1 MILILTHSNFRL
13 LWIAFTLTGLAW
25 IMFMMVQGWLTLSLT
40 GSPLWV
46 GTITGI
52 GGVGWMSSSIVGGVL
67 ADRYSRR
74 KLVLTSNLILAGA
87 TAAIA
92 PSILSES
99 ILLWQIATLSLIAGA
114 TSGMRMPAFMSMTL
128 DVVGRERLLS
138 ANGAIYLGFGVG
150 GMIAPLIAGTIASH
164 WHIGIVYVCISTV
177 SLVAPLILFKLPQ
190 QRDMP
195 EFDSDLIRLPDH
207 EDLWKAA
214 KFAVGYARKA
224 PIVRSLILLSFVSE
238 VFGWSHN
245 SMLPVIAKD
254 VLGTKLS
261 GLGYLQSAAM
271 AGSILSTSVISN
283 LKDIRHK
290 ERLMLVTAILFPM
303 FLIIFSG
310 TRTFPMALVTL
321 AAAYAMG
328 SAFDAT
334 LWTVLHSTIPNS
346 LRGRISSFVAFTW
359 GVNGLSGFHTG
370 ALANRFGAPWAIV
383 IGAVTMITYT
393 LRILPLATDISKAS
407 KRCGKHKPPIQ

>member
-1 MILILTHSNFRL
+1 
-13 LWIAFTLTGLAW
+13 
-25 IMFMMVQGWLTLSLT
+25 MF
-40 GSPLWV
+40 
-46 GTITGI
+46 
-52 GGVGWMSSSIVGGVL
+52 SSIVGGVL

-74 KLVLTSNLILAGA
+74 KLILTSNLILAGA

-99 ILLWQIATLSLIAGA
+99 ILLWQIATLALITGA

-150 GMIAPLIAGTIASH
+150 GLIAPLIAGTIASH
-164 WHIGIVYVCISTV
+164 WHIGIVYVCISTIT
-177 SLVAPLILFKLPQ
+177 LVAPLALFKLPQ
-190 QRDMP
+190 QPDIP
-195 EFDSDLIRLPDH
+195 EFDSDIINLPDH
-207 EDLWKAA
+207 EDLWNAA
-214 KFAVGYARKA
+214 KFAIGYARKA
-224 PIVRSLILLSFVSE
+224 PIVRGLILLSFVSE

-254 VLGTKLS
+254 VLGTTLS

-290 ERLMLVTAILFPM
+290 ERLMLLTAVLFPM

-310 TRTFPMALVTL
+310 SRTLPMALITL

-328 SAFDAT
+328 TALDAT
-334 LWTVLHSTIPNS
+334 LWTILHSTVPSN

-370 ALANRFGAPWAIV
+370 ALANLFGAPSAII

-393 LRILPLATDISKAS
+393 IRILPLASDISKAADG
-407 KRCGKHKPPIQ
+407 CGKPKTPI